1 MKNWG
6 VRELSENIVMV
17 KKEPPLAWVIMN
29 RPKANALNI
38 ALINALDKTFDELWF
53 EQEIH
58 IVILMGAGERFFSAG
73 ADLKEPPTLA
83 LGVPM
88 AVAQMDTALLMS
100 KLTTKI
106 EKFPKIVIAAIRGF
120 ALGGGCELASACDFR
135 VAAKGSQLGQPEVD
149 RGIIPGWG
157 GTIRLPRLIG
167 LAKAKELILSGE
179 PVNEEEAY
187 RIGLVNKVFSFE
199 NFEEEVKQY
208 ALKLAQGPPV
218 AQRAAKYALN
228 FGSQGPLDAGLIFE
242 GALAS
247 IATASEDAREGVM
260 AFLEKRDAKFKGK

>member
-1 MKNWG
+1 M
-6 VRELSENIVMV
+6 SEDIVIV

-29 RPKANALNI
+29 RPKVNALNV
-38 ALINALDKTFDELWF
+38 ALINKLDKTFDDLWF
-53 EQEIH
+53 DKEVH
-58 IVILMGAGERFFSAG
+58 VVVLMGSGDRAFSAG
-73 ADLKEPPTLA
+73 ADLKEPPPLT

-88 AVAQMDTALLMS
+88 AVSQMETALLMA

-135 VAAKGSQLGQPEVD
+135 VAAEGSQLGQPEID

-157 GTIRLPRLIG
+157 GTMRLPRLIG
-167 LAKAKELILSGE
+167 LAKAKELILSGQ
-179 PVNEEEAY
+179 PIDAQEAY
-187 RIGLVNKVFSFE
+187 RIGLVNKVVSAQ
-199 NFEEEVKQY
+199 NFEQEVKEY
-208 ALKLAQGPPV
+208 ALKLANGPPV

-242 GALAS
+242 GALAT
-247 IATASEDAREGVM
+247 IATVSEDAREGVM
-260 AFLEKRDAKFKGK
+260 AFLEKRQPKFKGA